1 MHLRPATRALAALA
15 RAKEAR
21 AKEARASEE
30 RAGLRRARHAPV
42 AILAWACAGACGRW
56 DSPGDEPAAALDL
69 VECASARG
77 IDYINRSGSPEKACI
92 LDANGAGVALLD
104 LGSDG
109 DLDLV
114 LAQGLD
120 RLEALRAGPGADLE
134 VWEND
139 GSGHFTRR
147 AGPGLSGWWTGLVSG
162 DFDNDGDDDL
172 AVGGFGD
179 LAILLQAKDGT
190 LVRRVDAGVEPPTE
204 LRLAPGAPRPSGAR
218 PPRWTTSLA
227 VLDADGDGVLD
238 LYATNYL
245 DLDPDQPPRGSLGKP
260 PLDVPCQWKGVEV
273 YCGPHGL
280 APQADQLYMGLG
292 DGRFRDESTR
302 LEGLQASYGL
312 GVHAFDAD
320 GDRDDDL
327 YVANDSQPNMLWLND
342 GRGRFVDG
350 ALALGVAYGAEG
362 RAQAGMG
369 VASGDIDRDGRM
381 DLVVTNFSDEPTELH
396 VGAPQ
401 GFVRQTHK
409 LGLLRETRAL
419 LSWGVHMIDFD
430 GDGWLELVS
439 ANGHVYPQ
447 ADLPDMGT
455 RYAQPTTRWSLH
467 PEGRARALPPLGA
480 DSMFSAAHGGGRGSA
495 VGDLDGDGRPDLV
508 VVRIDAPLAL
518 GLNRLEPGNARLALR
533 LLGAPGGATKGAD
546 ASRRTPRDGSG
557 ASAVVVWKEGG
568 AEQAAIAS
576 VRRASGYQSSST
588 PWLHYGLFKARS
600 YERIVVLW
608 PSGAVETLPGG
619 PVDRSLVVVEGRGVV
634 SSTELRR

>member
-1 MHLRPATRALAALA
+1 MERDSLAHPTRGAA
-15 RAKEAR
+15 RAR
-21 AKEARASEE
+21 WPWVVLLAS
-30 RAGLRRARHAPV
+30 G
-42 AILAWACAGACGRW
+42 CALACGRW
-56 DSPGDEPAAALDL
+56 DEPGGEAPEELDL
-69 VECASARG
+69 VECGAERG
-77 IDYINRSGSPEKACI
+77 LDYVNRSGSPEKAYI
-92 LDANGAGVALLD
+92 LEANGAGVALLD

-114 LAQGLD
+114 LAQGLE
-120 RLEALRAGPGADLE
+120 RLAALRDGPGADLE

-139 GSGHFTRR
+139 GGGRFARR
-147 AGPGLSGWWTGLVSG
+147 DGPGLSGWWTGLVSG

-172 AVGGFGD
+172 AAGGFGD
-179 LAILLQAKDGT
+179 LAILLQRPDGT
-190 LVRRVDAGVEPPTE
+190 LARLAEAGVEPPPE
-204 LRLAPGAPRPSGAR
+204 RRSSPGVARPAGAPA
-218 PPRWTTSLA
+218 PRWTTSLA

-238 LYATNYL
+238 LYAANYL
-245 DLDPDQPPRGSLGKP
+245 DLDPQDPPRGALGKP
-260 PLDVPCQWKGVEV
+260 PLDVPCRWKGIEV

-280 APQADQLYMGLG
+280 APQADHLYMGLG

-369 VASGDIDRDGRM
+369 VASGDADRDGRM

-396 VGAPQ
+396 AGAPQ
-401 GFVRQTHK
+401 GFARATHK

-419 LSWGVHMIDFD
+419 LSWGVHLVDFD
-430 GDGWLELVS
+430 GDSWLELVS

-447 ADLPDMGT
+447 ADLPDTGT
-455 RYAQPTTRWSLH
+455 RYAQATTRWSLH
-467 PEGRARALPPLGA
+467 PEGRARPLPPRGPASVFAL
-480 DSMFSAAHGGGRGSA
+480 AHGGGRGSA

-518 GLNRLEPGNARLALR
+518 GLNRLEPDNARLSLR
-533 LLGAPGGATKGAD
+533 LLGAPDRTPDGAAGGSSAA
-546 ASRRTPRDGSG
+546 RRTPRDGSG
-557 ASAVVVWKEGG
+557 ASAVVVWREGG

-588 PWLHYGLFKARS
+588 PWLHYGLGTARS

-619 PVDRSLVVVEGRGVV
+619 PAGRGLVVVEGRGVA
-634 SSTELRR
+634 SSSEFKR